1 MRPSGPDKDHPRTI
15 RTKTAP
21 DQGRRGLQRGECLDL
36 ALLALVMAGGWLLAL
51 HG

>member
-1 MRPSGPDKDHPRTI
+1 MRPSGLDKDHPRTT
-15 RTKTAP
+15 RSKSAP
-21 DQGRRGLQRGECLDL
+21 NQRRRGLQRCEYLAL

>member
-1 MRPSGPDKDHPRTI
+1 MRPSSPDKDHPRI
-15 RTKTAP
+15 IPGKGAP
-21 DQGRRGLQRGECLDL
+21 DHGRRGLQRCECVAL